1 MKPLVLSLLILA
13 AAPMPLLR
21 QSNSEKLTREGIAA
35 FEEKQNSAAA
45 RLFASA
51 AEIAASS
58 RAWFNLGTA
67 LVETGEPE
75 PGAAALAKASEEG
88 GAVAADAFFN
98 RGNLALGAE
107 RLEEAIEMY
116 SESLRLEPSMADA
129 KRNLEIA
136 LRKKEEQEKQQQEQQ
151 DQEQQEGEGEQQP
164 QPQPE
169 SGEEPPEGED
179 SPPPNDPGGEESSE
193 EMSPEEILR
202 SIAQQEREELSRM
215 RRGKTEG
222 QRPVGW

>member
-1 MKPLVLSLLILA
+1 VKPLVLSLLILA

-21 QSNSEKLTREGIAA
+21 QSNSEKLTREGIVA

-45 RLFASA
+45 RLFARA

-58 RAWFNLGTA
+58 RAMFNLGTA
-67 LVETGEPE
+67 LLENGEPE
-75 PGAAALAKASEEG
+75 PGAAALTKASEEG

-136 LRKKEEQEKQQQEQQ
+136 LRKKEEQENQQQEQQ
-151 DQEQQEGEGEQQP
+151 QEQQEGEGEEQP

-169 SGEEPPEGED
+169 SGEEPPEGD
-179 SPPPNDPGGEESSE
+179 GSPPNDPGGEESSE
-193 EMSPEEILR
+193 QMSPEEILR

-215 RRGKTEG
+215 RREKTEG

>member
-67 LVETGEPE
+67 LVENGEPE
-75 PGAAALAKASEEG
+75 PGEAALAKASEEG
-88 GAVAADAFFN
+88 GAVAADAYFN

-107 RLEEAIEMY
+107 QLEEAIELY

-136 LRKKEEQEKQQQEQQ
+136 LRKKEEQEQQQEQQ
-151 DQEQQEGEGEQQP
+151 NQQQEGEGEEQP

-169 SGEEPPEGED
+169 SGEEPSEGED
-179 SPPPNDPGGEESSE
+179 SSPPNDPGGEESSE
-193 EMSPEEILR
+193 QMTPEEILR

-222 QRPVGW
+222 KRPVGW

>member
-1 MKPLVLSLLILA
+1 MKPLALSLLILA
-13 AAPMPLLR
+13 AAPMPFLR

-35 FEEKQNSAAA
+35 FEEKQSSAAA

-51 AEIAASS
+51 AEIASSS
-58 RAWFNLGTA
+58 RALFNLGTA
-67 LVETGEPE
+67 LVENGEAE

-88 GAVAADAFFN
+88 GAVAADSFFN

-151 DQEQQEGEGEQQP
+151 DQQQEGEGEEQP
-164 QPQPE
+164 QPQPDN
-169 SGEEPPEGED
+169 GQKPPEGED
-179 SPPPNDPGGEESSE
+179 SSPPNEPGGEESSE

-215 RRGKTEG
+215 RREKSEG

>member
-21 QSNSEKLTREGIAA
+21 PSNSEKLTREGIAA
-35 FEEKQNSAAA
+35 FEEKQTSAAA

-51 AEIAASS
+51 AQIASSS
-58 RAWFNLGTA
+58 RALFNLGTA
-67 LVETGEPE
+67 LVENGEAE

-88 GAVAADAFFN
+88 GPVAADAFFN
-98 RGNLALGAE
+98 RGNIALGAE

-116 SESLRLEPSMADA
+116 SESLRLDPSMGDA

-136 LRKKEEQEKQQQEQQ
+136 LRKKQEQENQQQEQQ
-151 DQEQQEGEGEQQP
+151 DQQQEGEGEEQP

-179 SPPPNDPGGEESSE
+179 SSPPNDPGGESPQ

-215 RRGKTEG
+215 RREKSEG

>member
-1 MKPLVLSLLILA
+1 MKPLVLSLLILT
-13 AAPMPLLR
+13 AAPTPLLR
-21 QSNSEKLTREGIAA
+21 PSNSEKLTREGIAA
-35 FEEKQNSAAA
+35 FEEKQTSAAA
-45 RLFASA
+45 SLFARA

-58 RAWFNLGTA
+58 RALFNLGTA
-67 LVETGEPE
+67 LVEDGEPE
-75 PGAAALAKASEEG
+75 RGEAALAKASEEG

-98 RGNLALGAE
+98 RGNLALGSE
-107 RLEEAIEMY
+107 QLDDAIEMY

-136 LRKKEEQEKQQQEQQ
+136 LRKKEEQEQQQQEQQ
-151 DQEQQEGEGEQQP
+151 DQQEEGEGDEQP

-179 SPPPNDPGGEESSE
+179 TSPPNDPGGEESSE

-215 RRGKTEG
+215 RREKSEG

>member
-35 FEEKQNSAAA
+35 FEEKRTSSAAQ
-45 RLFASA
+45 LFARA

-58 RAWFNLGTA
+58 RALFNLGTA
-67 LVETGEPE
+67 LVENGERE

-98 RGNLALGAE
+98 RGNLALGSDQ
-107 RLEEAIEMY
+107 LDDAIEMY

-136 LRKKEEQEKQQQEQQ
+136 LRKKEEQENQRQEEQDQDQQE
-151 DQEQQEGEGEQQP
+151 DEGEQQP

-169 SGEEPPEGED
+169 SGEEPPEGEG
-179 SPPPNDPGGEESSE
+179 SPPPEPGEEESPE

-215 RRGKTEG
+215 RREKTEG